1 MLNLVFLLITII
13 LIAVSISRWKLHPF
27 LVLLLA
33 CLLIGYSSGMKSDD
47 IINKITSGFGGT
59 LASIGIV
66 IALGTIIGTYL
77 EKSGGAQALA
87 SFILKKVGD
96 SRSTLAMSITGFIVS
111 IPVFCDSGFVILS
124 PLNKALSS
132 KTGIQLVV
140 LAIALATGL
149 YATHVFV
156 PPTPGPLAAA
166 AALHADVGLII
177 LYGIV
182 VAIPVTFAGYLWA
195 NYYCN
200 KYQVEFEKL
209 PEKPVEK
216 IPAAHYA
223 FTPLLVPIILISLK
237 SISDYPAHPFGNGL
251 VYNIFTFIGHPVIAL
266 LIGVFL
272 SFQLHS
278 QYKKTSVEKEGNTK
292 FNWIASSLKEAGTII
307 LITGAGG
314 SFGSILRSTNIAET
328 ISGFSN
334 LWHIG
339 IFLPFIIAAIL
350 KTAQGSSTVSIIT
363 TAAIMS
369 PLLIPLGLNSQ
380 IAKVLVVLSIG
391 AGAMT
396 VSHLNDSYFWVVSQF
411 SEMDASLS
419 LKTLTSAT
427 LVQGLTGIGVI
438 FILKIIL
445 V

>member
-1 MLNLVFLLITII
+1 MLNLLFLLITII
-13 LIAVSISRWKLHPF
+13 FIAISISRWKLHPF

-33 CLLIGYSSGMKSDD
+33 CLIIGYSSGMKSDD
-47 IINKITSGFGGT
+47 IINKITGGFGGT

-87 SFILKKVGD
+87 SFILKKVGN
-96 SRSTLAMSITGFIVS
+96 SKSTLAMSITGFIVS

-124 PLNKALSS
+124 PLNKALSN
-132 KTGIQLVV
+132 KTGIPLVV
-140 LAIALATGL
+140 LSIALATGL

-182 VAIPVTFAGYLWA
+182 VAIPVTLAGYFWA
-195 NYYCN
+195 KYFCN
-200 KYQVEFEKL
+200 KYQVDFKKL

-216 IPAAHYA
+216 IPAPHYA

-237 SISDYPAHPFGNGL
+237 SISDYPAHPFGSGL

-272 SFQLHS
+272 SFPLHN
-278 QYKKTSVEKEGNTK
+278 QYSKTISEKKENTK
-292 FNWIASSLKEAGTII
+292 FGWIATGLKEAGTII

-314 SFGSILRSTNIAET
+314 AFGNILRSTNIGET

-334 LWHIG
+334 SWQIG
-339 IFLPFIIAAIL
+339 IFLPFILAAIL
-350 KTAQGSSTVSIIT
+350 KTSQGSSTVSIIT
-363 TAAIMS
+363 TAAIIS
-369 PLLIPLGLNSQ
+369 PLVVPMGFDSPVGKSLL
-380 IAKVLVVLSIG
+380 VLAIG

-411 SEMDASLS
+411 SDMDASLT
-419 LKTLTSAT
+419 LKTLTPAT
-427 LVQGLTGIGVI
+427 FIQGITGII
-438 FILKIIL
+438 FIFFLKLIL